1 MHDFAC
7 FYFRCI
13 CIDVYGST
21 FNTICLLIKKI
32 YQSHCHA
39 IFTMLGLFIIY
50 LVHVLTLTKI
60 AINDKWFILH
70 ADLSFNFISLIDLAT
85 IASQRLNYHT
95 LCTLSCMYY
104 VCIYSKKNLDHLI
117 NENLFNILIWKLQ
130 FYVMHCDIIFI
141 CSVLFALKYFLCKV
155 IFLYCLKYLSGL

>member
-1 MHDFAC
+1 MSQLNYMHDFAC

-39 IFTMLGLFIIY
+39 IFTMLGYFIIY

-60 AINDKWFILH
+60 AINDK
-70 ADLSFNFISLIDLAT
+70 
-85 IASQRLNYHT
+85 
-95 LCTLSCMYY
+95 
-104 VCIYSKKNLDHLI
+104 
-117 NENLFNILIWKLQ
+117 
-130 FYVMHCDIIFI
+130 
-141 CSVLFALKYFLCKV
+141 
-155 IFLYCLKYLSGL
+155 